1 MNNPFSKNTRVI
13 YILEGLVF
21 SYIIT
26 GLLLLL
32 ISFLMLKL
40 ELSSA
45 VISAGINIAYIISS
59 LSGGFFIGK
68 KMEQKKFIW
77 GLIIGA
83 LYFIILLLVSLIMNS
98 GGTLPLGNYF
108 TVFII
113 TSLSG
118 MLGGMIS

>member
-1 MNNPFSKNTRVI
+1 MNKSFSKNTRVL
-13 YILEGLVF
+13 YILEALVF

-26 GLLLLL
+26 ALLLLL

-40 ELSSA
+40 ELSSL
-45 VISAGINIAYIISS
+45 VISSVINIIYIISAFT
-59 LSGGFFIGK
+59 GGFFLGK
-68 KMEQKKFIW
+68 KTEQRRFIW
-77 GLIIGA
+77 GLFLGIA
-83 LYFIILLLVSLIMNS
+83 YFIILMLVSLIMNRTGS
-98 GGTLPLGNYF
+98 LPLGGLF